1 VAREALT
8 APVSGVIARAD
19 LVVGQVVEPRDL
31 LFEVVDPARMLVEAT
46 TADAGLATRLAAA
59 SLQGVPD
66 VTLRLLGASRSM
78 RDGVLPIIF
87 SVGASAPGR
96 ALPLAIGQPVTVIAQ
111 SNERIAGVVLPAQA
125 VVRNP
130 SNEPIVWIKSGAER
144 FIPQPVQFRPL
155 DASTVVVTQGLS
167 ADNRVVVQGAP
178 LIAQI
183 R

>member
-1 VAREALT
+1 MRLAPRRGAWPSASAASAPAWPARGAA

-87 SVGASAPGR
+87 AVSASAPGTG
-96 ALPLAIGQPVTVIAQ
+96 AA
-111 SNERIAGVVLPAQA
+111 AGDRPAGHGDGA
-125 VVRNP
+125 V
-130 SNEPIVWIKSGAER
+130 
-144 FIPQPVQFRPL
+144 
-155 DASTVVVTQGLS
+155 
-167 ADNRVVVQGAP
+167 
-178 LIAQI
+178 
-183 R
+183 